1 MDLILNHPQVRVRS
15 LAAETGEI
23 RRAGMQHSSEAQVVF
38 SYGKE
43 GSEVCVLGR
52 LRTADDDDD
61 GRRGRVDGRGRTIG

>member
-23 RRAGMQHSSEAQVVF
+23 RRGHAASEAQVVF
-38 SYGKE
+38 RYGKE

-61 GRRGRVDGRGRTIG
+61 GRADGRERTIG

>member
-23 RRAGMQHSSEAQVVF
+23 RRGHAASEGASEAQVVF

-61 GRRGRVDGRGRTIG
+61 GRADGRERTIG

>member
-1 MDLILNHPQVRVRS
+1 MQ
-15 LAAETGEI
+15 
-23 RRAGMQHSSEAQVVF
+23 RASEGASEAQVVF

-61 GRRGRVDGRGRTIG
+61 DGRRGRADGRGRAIG